1 MSLESTFKMLEHIQK
16 GAGGDIPIR
25 MVHEELDKLPKEV
38 WNSKTTFLETQC
50 ESSLYLCGI
59 FDRLMECDKLI
70 KEFPNKQE
78 RAEHIFKNQLF
89 GIAVDDFKCI
99 VSQRTLYG
107 YIGRYDNIKCIE
119 NYSELIKNKNNKII
133 NKAIKNRF
141 GKKKF
146 DVIIAKPTNQQIEE
160 WKQNHKK

>member
-1 MSLESTFKMLEHIQK
+1 MSLESNYNLLELIQK
-16 GAGGDIPIR
+16 GAGGSVPPQMI
-25 MVHEELDKLPKEV
+25 HGELDKLPKEV

-50 ESSLYLCGI
+50 ENGLYLCGI

-89 GIAVDDFKCI
+89 GIALDNFKCI

-107 YIGRYDNIKCIE
+107 YIGRCDNIKYIE
-119 NYSELIKNKNNKII
+119 NYSELIKNKNHKII
-133 NKAIKNRF
+133 NKAIKNKF
-141 GKKKF
+141 GKKNF
-146 DVIIAKPTNQQIEE
+146 DVIITKPTNQQIEE
-160 WKQNHKK
+160 WKQNHKE